1 MAIALSSRVN
11 PPFEAIEGA
20 DLSTNEQMVATLV
33 ETRRRITWML
43 YLADVTA
50 ATNGRSRRLHDHDLA
65 GITLPGA
72 EAGWNRHGSYR
83 TPKARAT
90 FAASSP
96 DEQLDVGE
104 FGHIVRIV
112 SI

>member
-1 MAIALSSRVN
+1 
-11 PPFEAIEGA
+11 
-20 DLSTNEQMVATLV
+20 
-33 ETRRRITWML
+33 ML